1 MMQATFLFRPGPTD
15 REFERL
21 NTLIEERARA
31 LDGFAGEE
39 SWMSEDG
46 MLRAVVYYWTEQQS
60 LDHFMKDPVHRSAKV
75 RQAQWYEGYHVVISK
90 VEKSYGDG
98 RLLHP
103 TGDSRREQKR

>member
-1 MMQATFLFRPGPTD
+1 MMQATFLFRPGQTD
-15 REFERL
+15 PEFERL

-39 SWMSEDG
+39 SWVSADG
-46 MLRAVVYYWTEQQS
+46 ALRAAVYYWNDQQC
-60 LDHFMKDPVHRSAKV
+60 LERFMKDPVHRSAKI

-98 RLLHP
+98 RLPHP
-103 TGDSRREQKR
+103 TGDIRRERTQ